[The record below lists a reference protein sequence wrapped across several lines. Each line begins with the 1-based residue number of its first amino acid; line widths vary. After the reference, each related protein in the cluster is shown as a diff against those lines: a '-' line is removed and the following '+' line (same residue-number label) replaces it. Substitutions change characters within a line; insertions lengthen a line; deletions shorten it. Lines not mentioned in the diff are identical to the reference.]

1 MVTAQKSHAD
11 ASATLVELMGSKQ
24 TFIDAFVPVFG
35 NQIQQGMAAQG
46 VPQDKIDR
54 IKASGLKLAES
65 IVYDPDYITGLA
77 KSYMDAFSESE
88 INELITFYKSD
99 IGQKVIAKLPQITAE
114 GAALGKAMTGR
125 YMPTFQQEM
134 QAILE

>member
-1 MVTAQKSHAD
+1 
-11 ASATLVELMGSKQ
+11 
-24 TFIDAFVPVFG
+24 
-35 NQIQQGMAAQG
+35 MAAQG

-65 IVYDPDYITGLA
+65 IVNDPDYITGLA